1 MEPFMEGGQ
10 SQQLMP
16 SVQLMLAQ
24 RRMLSTCSTGPEGRV
39 GWMLADMMRPGAWGE
54 HVGNQAGLQAAV
66 QLPLAN
72 HRAPQQLQA

>member
-1 MEPFMEGGQ
+1 MEGEQ

-24 RRMLSTCSTGPEGRV
+24 RRMLSTCSCSTGPGGRV

-66 QLPLAN
+66 QLSLAN
-72 HRAPQQLQA
+72 HRASQQLQA